1 MVARSS
7 LPYSILFISYSLF
20 TMFKLWSTI
29 QKDIR
34 ILTRDRLGLVFMFV
48 MPIVLAIV
56 ITAVQ
61 NSTFEMLNTNTVPM
75 LICNRD
81 TGEAGKQMQTAIEK
95 VGMFKL
101 TQVAAGESDKQ
112 ISDRMHAK
120 DAVIAIIIPA
130 DFTQKLKEKADAT
143 AKKALR
149 NFGMQT
155 SDSIVV
161 DTSSV
166 QPITLLYHPVLQ
178 ESFRHSINGAL
189 KSSLQVVQNKEV
201 LKSLYFALNEK
212 PMPDTFEKELIG
224 NQVAINE
231 IPVSRDG
238 SRNIPNA
245 SQHNVP
251 AWTVFAM
258 FFIVISLGGSV
269 VREKLNGSFVRLK
282 TLPTNYLVALISK
295 QLTYLFITFV
305 QAVVVFSMGI
315 WLFPAMGLP
324 KLNLPADILGVII
337 VTLIC
342 GWCAVSYAIMIGVF
356 AKTQE
361 QSNGIGA
368 VSIVLMAAVGG
379 LLVPSFAMPSSFQFV
394 MKLSPLH
401 WCLEAYYGLFLEG
414 GKLKDVVLNII
425 PLLGISFGIQLIT
438 LYGLKRKNLI

>member
-1 MVARSS
+1 
-7 LPYSILFISYSLF
+7 
-20 TMFKLWSTI
+20 MFKLWSTI
-29 QKDIR
+29 LKDIR
-34 ILTRDRLGLVFMFV
+34 ILTRDKLGLTFMFV

-75 LICNRD
+75 LLCNRD
-81 TGEAGKQMQTAIEK
+81 TGDAGRQLETAIEK
-95 VGMFKL
+95 VGMFDLK
-101 TQVAAGESDKQ
+101 QVTPNATDKE
-112 ISDRMHAK
+112 ISSRMHAK
-120 DAVIAIIIPA
+120 DAVIAIIIPS
-130 DFTQKLKEKADAT
+130 DFTYKVKSKAKQT
-143 AKKALR
+143 AAKALKS
-149 NFGMQT
+149 FGLQGDSLQT
-155 SDSIVV
+155 
-161 DTSSV
+161 DTSGI

-178 ESFRHSINGAL
+178 ESFRHSIQGAL
-189 KSSLQVVQNKEV
+189 KSALQAVQSKEV
-201 LKSLYFALNEK
+201 LKSIYFSIN
-212 PMPDTFEKELIG
+212 EKELSDTLENELLS
-224 NQVAINE
+224 NQVMINE

-245 SQHNVP
+245 TQHNIP

-282 TLPTNYLVALISK
+282 TLPTNYLVALLSK
-295 QLTYLFITFV
+295 QLTYLFVTLV
-305 QAVVVFSMGI
+305 QAAVVFSIGI
-315 WLFPAMGLP
+315 WLFPKMGLP
-324 KLNLPADILGVII
+324 QLNMPADVIGVFI
-337 VTLIC
+337 VSLIC

-356 AKTQE
+356 AQTQE

-368 VSIVLMAAVGG
+368 VSIVLMAAIGG

-414 GKLKDVVLNII
+414 GKLKDVVLNIL
-425 PLLGISFGIQLIT
+425 PLLGITFAIQLIT